1 MMCDATKKGN
11 DMRVYLLK
19 DIENVGMAGA
29 LVNVSD
35 GYAANYLFPHKLA
48 VKVEKNQ
55 EQFYLNKAAKA
66 VVAKE
71 IISSKM
77 GMLAERIKS
86 MHLSLKKR
94 VHDDGRLYGS
104 VSADE
109 IVDLLKTKEVVAN
122 RKQIVFGKSI
132 KTTGEHAVGV
142 KLNAKLIPEF
152 TLKVVAEA
160 A

>member
-1 MMCDATKKGN
+1 
-11 DMRVYLLK
+11 MRVYLLK
-19 DIENVGMAGA
+19 DIENVGIAGT

-35 GYAANYLFPHKLA
+35 GYAVNYLFPHKLA

-55 EQFYLNKAAKA
+55 EEFFKNKVLKAA
-66 VVAKE
+66 VTKE
-71 IISSKM
+71 VISSKL

-86 MHLSLKKR
+86 IHLSIKKR
-94 VHDDGRLYGS
+94 VHDDGKLYGA

-109 IVDLLKTKEVVAN
+109 IVDLLKSKDVIAN
-122 RKQIVFGKSI
+122 RKQIVFTKSI
-132 KTTGEHAVGV
+132 KATGEHAVGV
-142 KLNAKLIPEF
+142 KLNAKLVPEF

>member
-1 MMCDATKKGN
+1 MLSTIKRGN

-19 DIENVGMAGA
+19 DIENVGIAGT

-35 GYAANYLFPHKLA
+35 GYAVNYLFPHKLA

-55 EQFYLNKAAKA
+55 EEFFKNKVLKAA
-66 VVAKE
+66 VTKE
-71 IISSKM
+71 VISSKL

-86 MHLSLKKR
+86 IHLSIKKR
-94 VHDDGRLYGS
+94 VHDDGKLYGA

-109 IVDLLKTKEVVAN
+109 IVDLLKSKDVIAN
-122 RKQIVFGKSI
+122 RKQIVFTKSI
-132 KTTGEHAVGV
+132 KATGEHAVGV
-142 KLNAKLIPEF
+142 KLNAKLVPEF

>member
-1 MMCDATKKGN
+1 
-11 DMRVYLLK
+11 MRVYLLK
-19 DIENVGMAGA
+19 DIENVGMSGT
-29 LVNVSD
+29 LVTVSD
-35 GYAANYLFPHKLA
+35 GYASNYLFPHKLA

-55 EQFYLNKAAKA
+55 EEFYKNKTQKA
-66 VVAKE
+66 EVAKE
-71 IISSKM
+71 IVSTKL
-77 GMLAERIKS
+77 GMLAERIKQI
-86 MHLSLKKR
+86 HVSLKKR
-94 VHDDGRLYGS
+94 VHDDGRLYGA

-109 IVDLLKTKEVVAN
+109 VVELLKAKDVTAN

>member
-1 MMCDATKKGN
+1 
-11 DMRVYLLK
+11 MRVYLLK
-19 DIENVGMAGA
+19 DIENVGMSGT

-35 GYAANYLFPHKLA
+35 GYASNYLFPHKLA

-55 EQFYLNKAAKA
+55 EEFYKNKVIKA
-66 VVAKE
+66 EVLKEVVSTKL
-71 IISSKM
+71 
-77 GMLAERIKS
+77 GMLAERIKQI
-86 MHLSLKKR
+86 HVSLKKR

-109 IVDLLKTKEVVAN
+109 VVELLKSKDVTAN
-122 RKQIVFGKSI
+122 RKQIVFGKSV